1 MTPRPYPSSFSEAE
15 YDELG
20 KPVGM
25 DLSGK
30 QVVVVGMGRTG
41 LSCVRFL
48 CGQGA
53 FVIANDGGPE
63 PDEWVDQA
71 RALGARPVW
80 GEHPPNLFVQSDL
93 VVVSPGVPHTLGFLQ
108 TARERNIP
116 VIGEIE
122 LASRFVKAPNLAV
135 TGTNGKTTTTT
146 LLGEMLKQSG
156 FEVFVGGNIG
166 TPLIDYV
173 AEQKIA
179 DRVVVEVSSFQLDT
193 IVSFRPSAAVLL
205 NISVDH
211 MDRYPDFDAYVHS
224 KGRIFENQTAKDTA
238 ILNGADS
245 RVLAAA
251 ERINSRK
258 WFFNGLNAPRP
269 DALQNGSRLDIQ
281 ADGTRFNLDLSQTP
295 IEGAHNREN
304 IAAAALAALVAGGT
318 PDGIQTALARFRG
331 LPHRL
336 AYADT
341 VNGVRYYDDSKGTNV
356 DAVVRAL
363 GSFQEPV
370 ILIMGGRGKGGGYG
384 PLKNP
389 VRYGVKKL
397 IAMGETR
404 EAIRTELGPFC
415 ARRVKVV
422 DSIEDAV
429 RSAAEAAEPGDV
441 VLLSP
446 SGSSFDM
453 FKSYSHRG
461 ECFCRAVQA
470 LKSKEDH
477 AALSAGI

>member
-1 MTPRPYPSSFSEAE
+1 MN
-15 YDELG
+15 
-20 KPVGM
+20 
-25 DLSGK
+25 LSGK

-48 CGQGA
+48 CGRGA
-53 FVIANDGGPE
+53 FVIANDGGSE
-63 PDEWVDQA
+63 PGEWVDEA

-80 GEHPPNLFVQSDL
+80 GEHPPDLFAQADL

-122 LASRFVKAPNLAV
+122 LAFRFVKAPILAV

-156 FEVFVGGNIG
+156 FDVFVGGNIG
-166 TPLIDYV
+166 TPLIDHV
-173 AEQKIA
+173 AEQTPA

-205 NISVDH
+205 NITEDH
-211 MDRYPDFDAYVHS
+211 MDRYPDFAAYVHS
-224 KGRIFENQTAKDTA
+224 KGRIFENQTAEDTA
-238 ILNGADS
+238 ILNGSDS

-251 ERINSRK
+251 DRIKSRK
-258 WFFNGLNAPRP
+258 WFFNRCDVHHPGAVRK
-269 DALQNGSRLDIQ
+269 GSRLEIQ
-281 ADGTRFNLDLSQTP
+281 AGGSRFSLDLFKTP
-295 IEGAHNREN
+295 LEGAHNREN
-304 IAAAALAALVAGGT
+304 IAAAALAALAAGGT
-318 PDGIQTALARFRG
+318 PAGIRTALARFRG

-336 AYADT
+336 AYVET

-363 GSFQEPV
+363 ETFQEPV

-389 VRYGVKKL
+389 IRRGVKQL

-404 EAIRTELGPFC
+404 EAIKTELGPVC
-415 ARRVKVV
+415 ARGAEIVA
-422 DSIEDAV
+422 SIEDAV

-453 FKSYSHRG
+453 FTSYSHRG

-470 LKSKEDH
+470 LKSKEEH
-477 AALSAGI
+477 AALSAGV